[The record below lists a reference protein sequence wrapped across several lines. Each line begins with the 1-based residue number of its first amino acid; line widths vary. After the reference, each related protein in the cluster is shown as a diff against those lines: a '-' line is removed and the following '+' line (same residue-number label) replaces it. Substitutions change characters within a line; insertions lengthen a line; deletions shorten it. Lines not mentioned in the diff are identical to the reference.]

1 MKKRVFCLALVAI
14 LCLSVASTSL
24 ASVISPRQAFGSS
37 SMSSTGRTVSF
48 AGYSS
53 SAQIEDVIGVTITLW
68 ELRGSTW
75 YKVGGA
81 SKEIQNGDYVSTT
94 GSQTVTGGYYYKV
107 TGTHYSQKDGKSYSV
122 TSETASK
129 WIP

>member
-1 MKKRVFCLALVAI
+1 MKKRMFCLVLVAI
-14 LCLSVASTSL
+14 LCLSVTSTSL
-24 ASVISPRQAFGSS
+24 ASVISPMQASGSS

-53 SAQIEDVIGVTITLW
+53 SAQTEDIIGVTVTVW

-75 YKVGGA
+75 YNVGG
-81 SKEIQNGDYVSTT
+81 SNKEIQNSDFVSTT

-107 TGTHYSQKDGKSYSV
+107 TGTHYSTKNGKSYSV